1 MKRVHIIKK
10 DDYKI
15 KKKIGS
21 GAYGFINLVE
31 EKKTGKLY
39 AMKSV
44 YQNRKTKSKKA
55 LQNEINFF

>member
-31 EKKTGKLY
+31 EKKKQENC
-39 AMKSV
+39 M
-44 YQNRKTKSKKA
+44 Q
-55 LQNEINFF
+55 

>member
-31 EKKTGKLY
+31 EKK
-39 AMKSV
+39 
-44 YQNRKTKSKKA
+44 NRKTLCNEISLSKSKNK
-55 LQNEINFF
+55 IKRSFTK